1 MPTYE
6 YAPVSGS
13 CKICNGR
20 FERTQSIHDDALTT
34 CPICNQPCKRLISAV
49 AVSKTAGDLL
59 SNKHIGQAGFT
70 KYQKAGDGVY
80 EKVAGEQGPDIIK
93 K

>member
-1 MPTYE
+1 MPVYE

-20 FERTQSIHDDALTT
+20 FERQQSVNDPAYTT

-49 AVSKTAGDLL
+49 SVTKTSGDLL
-59 SNKHIGQAGFT
+59 SDSKVGKAGFT
-70 KYQKAGDGVY
+70 KYRKTGDGTY
-80 EKVAGEQGPDIIK
+80 EKVAGDKGPDTLK
-93 K
+93 R